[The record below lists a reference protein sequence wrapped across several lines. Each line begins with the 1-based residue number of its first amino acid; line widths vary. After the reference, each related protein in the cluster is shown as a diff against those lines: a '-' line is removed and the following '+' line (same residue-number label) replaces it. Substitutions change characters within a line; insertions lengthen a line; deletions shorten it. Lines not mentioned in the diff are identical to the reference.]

1 MNVKLNLKK
10 EIKTAF
16 EPPLTDALPTAGP
29 GLPHRRAPHIARSPT
44 AGLPALP
51 VALLCPALRPHLT
64 AARASGAER
73 IGLRSARL
81 RLPGWGRVAPPVF
94 VLHCFTLFHLLCL
107 SRVLSLFRC
116 IAVACICSPPFPGIA
131 GAPRRHCGRLAAV
144 RPVLASAVGVCQVC
158 DGEVCPQCSPLPEA
172 RTGETPGPAA
182 RAGGARPCPQARS
195 PAPPPGGRFLP
206 LHTPLGAFSATR
218 LSKLLGTF
226 CARFGIPG
234 RCVCEFPD
242 PQLYL

>member
-131 GAPRRHCGRLAAV
+131 GAPRRHCGLLAAV

-158 DGEVCPQCSPLPEA
+158 DGEVCPRCSPLPGA

-195 PAPPPGGRFLP
+195 PAPPPGRFLP

>member
-29 GLPHRRAPHIARSPT
+29 GLPHRPLPHRRAPRIAGR
-44 AGLPALP
+44 PALP
-51 VALLCPALRPHLT
+51 SPAAPPDGGSRLQR
-64 AARASGAER
+64 RAD
-73 IGLRSARL
+73 RSARL

-158 DGEVCPQCSPLPEA
+158 DGEVCPRCSPLPGA

-182 RAGGARPCPQARS
+182 RAGGARPCPQARL
-195 PAPPPGGRFLP
+195 PAPPPGRFLP

-226 CARFGIPG
+226 CAHFGIPG

>member
-16 EPPLTDALPTAGP
+16 EPRLTDALPTAGP
-29 GLPHRRAPHIARSPT
+29 GLPHRSPT
-44 AGLPALP
+44 ARRPAP
-51 VALLCPALRPHLT
+51 PSPAAPPDGALRLAP
-64 AARASGAER
+64 RAQSGSR
-73 IGLRSARL
+73 LRSARL
-81 RLPGWGRVAPPVF
+81 RLPRWGRVAPPVF

-116 IAVACICSPPFPGIA
+116 ITVACIRSPPFPGIA

-158 DGEVCPQCSPLPEA
+158 DGEVCPRCSPLPGA

-182 RAGGARPCPQARS
+182 RVGGAHPCPQARS

-206 LHTPLGAFSATR
+206 LHSPLDAFSATR

-226 CARFGIPG
+226 CACFGIPG